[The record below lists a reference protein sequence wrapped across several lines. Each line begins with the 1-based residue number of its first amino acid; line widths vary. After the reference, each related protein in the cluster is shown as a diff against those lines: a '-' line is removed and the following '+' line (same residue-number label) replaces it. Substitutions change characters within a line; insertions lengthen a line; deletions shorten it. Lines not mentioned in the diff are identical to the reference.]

1 MSSSLLFLL
10 GVREALCLCLCVGC
24 LLRVVGLLSL
34 SVAAEAKDI
43 ASELRGRV

>member
-1 MSSSLLFLL
+1 MRSSLLVLL

-24 LLRVVGLLSL
+24 LVGLLSL
-34 SVAAEAKDI
+34 SVAAEVKDI